1 MRTDPGT
8 RIVPRKD
15 AGATEP
21 LLVPEGPPGPPGAA
35 PGAFPTS
42 GYVVTPPGIQYP
54 GPGET
59 LEQWTYEQ
67 LLGLAAAMNA
77 VTAGTLTLGG
87 SNSWTGANN
96 FTLPVAFTNPGATGA
111 TAAPVFS
118 TLDNNNATGVDYPLI
133 VGHSYSGGAGAPGLG
148 VGIHLKVESSTE
160 GVLNSIATFEAQQI
174 VATNGVQTGEAGI
187 VVVNA
192 GVGRR
197 EVTFAKNQTR
207 WVNTPQAT
215 ANYGVLSLG
224 DGGFNGP
231 GSQTFAGNPAGT
243 WISANADG
251 AFTGDLLR
259 LQTGGKDRLVV
270 PAAGGVV
277 IDAPPAFA
285 GNLLELRRNGVAQ
298 WSVGAS
304 GAVASSQ
311 LLGQVSDTG
320 TNLAPLTLR
329 LAHFLF
335 SGTAVANF
343 GVGMEFFAENSAH
356 TQLQIGSIIAYE
368 TTVTAGADSSAVSFS
383 NRQSGS
389 TVEALRLTGGGQ
401 CQITGTLAH
410 IGTGL
415 GFFAG
420 TPQGQGTVAAS
431 ASDLASV
438 ITLAN
443 SLRTLVRGYSLA
455 P

>member
-1 MRTDPGT
+1 MRTDPGA

-21 LLVPEGPPGPPGAA
+21 LLVPEGPSGAPWSDPA
-35 PGAFPTS
+35 AFPTS

-77 VTAGTLTLGG
+77 VIAGTLTLGG

-96 FTLPVAFTNPGATGA
+96 FTQPAAFTNPGSTV
-111 TAAPVFS
+111 APVS
-118 TLDNNNATGVDYPLI
+118 SILDNNNATGVDYPLTL
-133 VGHSYSGGAGAPGLG
+133 GHSYTGGAGQAGLG
-148 VGIHLKVESSTE
+148 VGLLLRVESATE
-160 GVLNSIATFEAQQI
+160 GVLNTAAAFEAQ
-174 VATNGVQTGEAGI
+174 VTVPTNGAMTAEAGI

-192 GVGRR
+192 GVARR
-197 EVTFAKNQTR
+197 EITVARGQTR
-207 WVNTPQAT
+207 WVNSPLATPAYAT
-215 ANYGVLSLG
+215 LTLG
-224 DGGFNGP
+224 DGGFTG
-231 GSQTFAGNPAGT
+231 GGGQGYVGAAAGG
-243 WISANADG
+243 WIGVNADG
-251 AFTGDLLR
+251 TFTGDLMR

-277 IDAPPAFA
+277 IDVSNSYA
-285 GNLLELRRNGVAQ
+285 GNLLELRKNGVLQYA
-298 WSVGAS
+298 VGNA
-304 GAVASSQ
+304 GALSSSN
-311 LLGQVSDTG
+311 LLGVVTDALT
-320 TNLAPLTLR
+320 TTAPLPLR
-329 LAHFLF
+329 LAHFL
-335 SGTAVANF
+335 SAGTAGANF